1 MNDDIVVQTFGVGR
15 EFPVGSDIVHAV
27 QDVSLTVRRGEF
39 VGLIGR
45 SGSGKT
51 TLLNIIAGLD
61 RPTSGRVESDGEEIT
76 TYGERQLTD
85 LRRHKIGFVFQ
96 SFGLLPLL
104 SATEN
109 VEIAL
114 RIAGAGLRERR
125 RRSAELMEMVGLA
138 GRAHHRPYELSG
150 GEQQRVAIARS
161 LANNPALVLADEP
174 TGELDSSTAVSIFS
188 LLRTLVENHG
198 ITIITTTHD
207 RTVMELVPRIEEMRD
222 GHLLSSADQ
231 ELLAYTTREERSH
244 FASELP
250 AGVQEDVSATLLREP
265 EIRHVVHHRELPT
278 QIEPNPQLPEEVRW
292 SPQRTDS
299 DSASPAMEQSAE
311 KRTRPEAS
319 QPRPPTEKKPT
330 PQPPSEPDFKPPAE
344 DERPDWA
351 RRN

>member
-1 MNDDIVVQTFGVGR
+1 MSDDIVVQTFDVSR
-15 EFPVGSDIVHAV
+15 DFPVGSDMVHAV
-27 QDVSLTVRRGEF
+27 QNVSLTVRRGEF
-39 VGLIGR
+39 VALIGR

-61 RPTSGRVESDGEEIT
+61 RPTSGRVEIDGEEIT
-76 TYGERQLTD
+76 TYGERQLTQ

-104 SATEN
+104 SAAEN

-114 RIAGAGLRERR
+114 RIAGAGLRDRR

-161 LANNPALVLADEP
+161 LANSPALILADEP
-174 TGELDSSTAVSIFS
+174 TGELDSSTAVGIFS
-188 LLRTLVENHG
+188 LLRALVDNEG

-222 GHLLSSADQ
+222 GRLLSAADQ

-265 EIRHVVHHRELPT
+265 EVRHVVHHRELPT
-278 QIEPNPQLPEEVRW
+278 QLEPEPRLPEEVRW
-292 SPQRTDS
+292 SPQRGDS
-299 DSASPAMEQSAE
+299 GSDAPSTEAPSRPTTQPAL
-311 KRTRPEAS
+311 RL
-319 QPRPPTEKKPT
+319 RPPPEETPAPKP
-330 PQPPSEPDFKPPAE
+330 SAPDFKPPAE
-344 DERPDWA
+344 EERPDWA
-351 RRN
+351 RRD